1 MRHATQAMTRF
12 RPSASRL
19 AGCLATSQEVS
30 HRNESSPPASSK
42 KIARPLPN
50 DAAFARLELAA
61 LVVMLALLG
70 LLALPLLAATRA
82 DSDRAGCFNNLRL
95 LGRAITAWG
104 DDRDGLPPWITYV
117 SRGGTRPDTG
127 FKAGAAWYE
136 FTTLS
141 NELVTPRLL
150 ACPAD
155 TGVKVASE
163 FSNLGGRGYMATG
176 MRSLATS
183 YFINMDNL
191 GRSPLMAVG
200 GDRNVR
206 SAGITSCS
214 QGVNNADFIN
224 LTVPSPVFWTNAVHG
239 WLGHTVRTDG
249 SVTFTDTKMLVEN
262 FPQRLDDNGSFH
274 FLRAR

>member
-1 MRHATQAMTRF
+1 MRHSTR
-12 RPSASRL
+12 
-19 AGCLATSQEVS
+19 
-30 HRNESSPPASSK
+30 
-42 KIARPLPN
+42 
-50 DAAFARLELAA
+50 AFTRIEFAA
-61 LVVMLALLG
+61 LIAVLALLG
-70 LLALPLLAATRA
+70 VLALPLLAATRA

-95 LGRAITAWG
+95 LGRGITVWG

-117 SRGGTRPDTG
+117 SRGGTRPDVG
-127 FKAGAAWYE
+127 VKAGSAWFE

-191 GRSPLMAVG
+191 GRVPVMAVT
-200 GDRNVR
+200 GDRNLR
-206 SAGITSCS
+206 TDGITTCA
-214 QGVNNADFIN
+214 QGVNNADRIN
-224 LTVPSPVFWTNAVHG
+224 FNSGNTTVWTNAVHG
-239 WLGHTVRTDG
+239 LQGHLLRTDG
-249 SVTFTDTKMLVEN
+249 SVALTVSATLIADF
-262 FPQRLDDNGSFH
+262 QRLLDDNGSAH
-274 FLRAR
+274 LLRAR

>member
-1 MRHATQAMTRF
+1 MRHATQAMTCI

-30 HRNESSPPASSK
+30 HRNESSHPVSSK
-42 KIARPLPN
+42 KIAHPLPN

-95 LGRAITAWG
+95 LGRAITMWG

-117 SRGGTRPDTG
+117 SRGGTRPDGGGKTG
-127 FKAGAAWYE
+127 NAWVE

-141 NELVTPRLL
+141 NELVTPRIL

-163 FSNLGGRGYMATG
+163 FSNMGGRGYMATG
-176 MRSLATS
+176 LRSLATS
-183 YFINMDNL
+183 YFVNMDNL
-191 GRSPLMAVG
+191 NRSPAMAVT
-200 GDRNVR
+200 GDRNIR
-206 SAGITSCS
+206 TDGITTCA
-214 QGVNNADFIN
+214 QGVNNVDYAN
-224 LTVPSPVFWTNAVHG
+224 LVSGGPVFWTNAVHG
-239 WLGHTVRTDG
+239 TQGHVLRTDG
-249 SVTFTDTKMLVEN
+249 GVNYVDSETLLTNFGRLLDEN
-262 FPQRLDDNGSFH
+262 GNGH